1 MASGRINRNEY
12 PSGLIPG
19 LKGVLAGVNLVGDES

>member
-12 PSGLIPG
+12 PSSLIPG
-19 LKGVLAGVNLVGDES
+19 SKGVLAGVNLGEES

>member
-19 LKGVLAGVNLVGDES
+19 LKGVLAGVNFG